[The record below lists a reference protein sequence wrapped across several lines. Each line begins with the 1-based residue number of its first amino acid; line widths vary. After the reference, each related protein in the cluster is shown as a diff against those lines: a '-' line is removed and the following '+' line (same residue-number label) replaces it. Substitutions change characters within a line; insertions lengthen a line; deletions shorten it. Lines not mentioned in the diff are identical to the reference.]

1 MSIGAVAAKRLPRDA
16 RVSHAVYQAE
26 ARDALA
32 MCRVGAAKRRCPA
45 APSVKGG
52 AMSIIEDAPAVKDN
66 DVTANNSD
74 HAPGG
79 KNRAAKASMPARLLV
94 TIVALAAALFH
105 LIWSDVKV
113 DGVIVALIVL
123 ALVPW
128 LGAVFDS
135 IELPGGV
142 KVHYLEQRL
151 NEAQTEL
158 GKAQTETQHAKRAA
172 ASASQKAA
180 VAFATNKPD
189 SRTRHADKQL
199 KEQVAKYNKERAA
212 QESSPRRTAILTEI
226 AGQMVAL
233 SGQLSHYHWR
243 KALESD
249 DPGLRVAGYAWL
261 YANPTPRAAQLL
273 VNTVTVREE
282 THFGQYWGLE
292 ALQRCLPLADAVTVA
307 ELTPKLKEFLSRL
320 PTDSD
325 RHYGLSNLLE
335 QLAEPSQG

>member
-1 MSIGAVAAKRLPRDA
+1 MS
-16 RVSHAVYQAE
+16 
-26 ARDALA
+26 
-32 MCRVGAAKRRCPA
+32 
-45 APSVKGG
+45 
-52 AMSIIEDAPAVKDN
+52 
-66 DVTANNSD
+66 
-74 HAPGG
+74 
-79 KNRAAKASMPARLLV
+79 ARLLV
-94 TIVALAAALFH
+94 TSVALVAALFH
-105 LIWSDVKV
+105 LIWSDLKV

-135 IELPGGV
+135 IELPGGL

-158 GKAQTETQHAKRAA
+158 SKAQTETQQAKRAA

-189 SRTRHADKQL
+189 SHTRHADRQL
-199 KEQVAKYNKERAA
+199 KDLVAKYNEARAA

-226 AGQMVAL
+226 TGRMVAL
-233 SGQLSHYHWR
+233 SGQLTHYHWR

-261 YANPTPRAAQLL
+261 YAKPNPRAAQLL

-307 ELTPKLKEFLSRL
+307 ALTPKLKEFLSKL

-325 RHYGLSNLLE
+325 RHYELSNLLE
-335 QLAEPSQG
+335 QLAEPSRALDSEAVS

>member
-1 MSIGAVAAKRLPRDA
+1 MCRVSAAKRW
-16 RVSHAVYQAE
+16 
-26 ARDALA
+26 
-32 MCRVGAAKRRCPA
+32 CPA
-45 APSVKGG
+45 EPSGKGG
-52 AMSIIEDAPAVKDN
+52 AMSVIEDAPAVQNKDR
-66 DVTANNSD
+66 TANNSN
-74 HAPGG
+74 HAPSG
-79 KNRAAKASMPARLLV
+79 KDNAAKSTVPTRLLV
-94 TIVALAAALFH
+94 TSVALAAAIFH
-105 LIWSDVKV
+105 LIWSDLRV
-113 DGVIVALIVL
+113 DGVIVALLVV
-123 ALVPW
+123 ALMPW

-135 IELPGGV
+135 IELPGGL

-151 NEAQTEL
+151 DEAQTEL
-158 GKAQTETQHAKRAA
+158 SKAQTETEHAKRAA

-189 SRTRHADKQL
+189 SQTRHADKQL
-199 KEQVAKYNKERAA
+199 KDLVAKYNKERAA

-261 YANPTPRAAQLL
+261 YAKPTPRAARLL
-273 VNTVTVREE
+273 VSTVTVREE
-282 THFGQYWGLE
+282 THFGQYWGLG

-307 ELTPKLKEFLSRL
+307 ELTPKLKEFLSEL

-325 RHYGLSNLLE
+325 RHYELSNLLE
-335 QLAEPSQG
+335 QLAEPSKG